1 MGGGVDG
8 EDRGRTGVSH
18 PNGVVLALVVM
29 CLKKDTYFLVLYVL
43 ILVICSPN
51 RTNII
56 LVICRRVTNQNM
68 KGFTRENTFEIP
80 TLKN

>member
-29 CLKKDTYFLVLYVL
+29 CLKKDAYFLVCPYLGNLFTKQDKYYT
-43 ILVICSPN
+43 C
-51 RTNII
+51 
-56 LVICRRVTNQNM
+56 NM
-68 KGFTRENTFEIP
+68 QKSCQLKYEGIP
-80 TLKN
+80 THKN